1 MEEECY
7 QCIGCQGRGRT
18 PVTLTYTTGSPRHED
33 YLGEISSILT
43 LFLYSFMVSINL
55 SANESGIHLVNTGH
69 FGGTHILWHLA
80 SGTQE

>member
-1 MEEECY
+1 MLSMHWMPREREDSY
-7 QCIGCQGRGRT
+7 FI

-33 YLGEISSILT
+33 HLGEISSILT
-43 LFLYSFMVSINL
+43 LFLYSFMMSINL
-55 SANESGIHLVNTGH
+55 SANESGIHLVNNGH